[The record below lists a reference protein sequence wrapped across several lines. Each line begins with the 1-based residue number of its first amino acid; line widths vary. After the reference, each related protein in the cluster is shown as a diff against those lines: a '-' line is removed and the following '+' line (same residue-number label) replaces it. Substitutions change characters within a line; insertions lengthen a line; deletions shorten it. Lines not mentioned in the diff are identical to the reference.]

1 MAKDMVQKEK
11 IKNFVRKTL
20 GCICPEEV
28 FSSIKCYSNIMLND
42 VMISSKIYIG
52 NRLLIYIVDAN
63 SSDSIYIKNSVTFL
77 VDTGKR
83 ERDNLGFNRF
93 RLVLATDNVNE
104 MKQSVDNMFKILEK
118 DEKVHLHVIHKK
130 DIPF

>member
-28 FSSIKCYSNIMLND
+28 FSSIKCYSNIMFND

-52 NRLLIYIVDAN
+52 DRLLIYIVDAK

-77 VDTGKR
+77 VDTGKK

-93 RLVLATDNVNE
+93 RLVLATDNVDEIRRDAQVIFNT
-104 MKQSVDNMFKILEK
+104 IEK
-118 DEKVHLHVIHKK
+118 DELIHLHVVHKD
-130 DIPF
+130 DILL